1 MNRYTQLSFKVVAA
15 EVTAYRNCNK
25 ESQQQHLLV
34 LLPYSTTYE
43 ANTFPLEIL
52 DQYLPTNTLPLEY
65 STTTSTVQNE
75 LYIYNIYN
83 IYNIQYC
90 VVSSRTQM
98 ELLG

>member
-34 LLPYSTTYE
+34 LLPYSTTCE
-43 ANTFPLEIL
+43 TNTFPVEIL
-52 DQYLPTNTLPLEY
+52 VLYLPSNTFLLEN
-65 STTTSTVQNE
+65 STTASTVQNE

-83 IYNIQYC
+83 IYNLQNSEGKGL
-90 VVSSRTQM
+90 VEEVF
-98 ELLG
+98 G